1 MQHLPIATVAG
12 VQFTLATVEGE
23 LLVMEEDKGKEITQK
38 EKELLYS
45 RVEELRCSNAALLAE
60 NDMFEQFISRLD
72 PQDLVSQAG
81 GEGLGAAGASQL
93 EGGGHGWRR
102 RSRSYISDRLQQ
114 LTLEQKLYVA
124 QREVTNT
131 AQDHEKLKQ
140 RYERIQDNYKASL
153 KETELRL
160 AGIRKAKK
168 EFERRLLK
176 PMKDNRLEMKEPE
189 KVLQYFED
197 KLKVTQL
204 EKLNLNIQTLR
215 VQEKKLQQQL
225 QQKKDMGK
233 AEYEEIFQEYN
244 ELRIDQNLDEL
255 QVNSL
260 KVQRVLS
267 SHKEKLQNV
276 TWDSTELSNDI
287 TSRKQMLAKI
297 EEEIQHN
304 EKERLKAEALNQHL
318 RCQMSDYQAPD
329 ITEYMHV
336 KDKHKK
342 LQQSIH
348 TWERKVG
355 IAEMALKTHTKAWSK
370 QRATLTPAN
379 SAVAGA
385 RSGEHQIPVKL
396 PYIAEHNT

>member
-12 VQFTLATVEGE
+12 VQCTLATIEGE
-23 LLVMEEDKGKEITQK
+23 LLVMEEEKGKEITQK

-81 GEGLGAAGASQL
+81 GEGLGTAGASQL
-93 EGGGHGWRR
+93 EGGGQGRRR

-124 QREVTNT
+124 QREVTEMG
-131 AQDHEKLKQ
+131 QDHEKLKQ
-140 RYERIQDNYKASL
+140 RYKRIQDNYKASL
-153 KETELRL
+153 KEAELRL
-160 AGIRKAKK
+160 ADIRKAKK

-276 TWDSTELSNDI
+276 TWESTELSNDI

-297 EEEIQHN
+297 EEEIQHT

-318 RCQMSDYQAPD
+318 RRQMSDYQAPD